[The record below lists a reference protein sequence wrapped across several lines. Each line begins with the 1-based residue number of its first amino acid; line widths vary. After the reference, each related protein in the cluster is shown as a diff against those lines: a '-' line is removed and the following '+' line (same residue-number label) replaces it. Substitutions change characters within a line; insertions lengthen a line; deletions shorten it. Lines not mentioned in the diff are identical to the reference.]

1 MGVGQSRTD
10 GNWFSAHH
18 TKLEL
23 PNGPVLLV
31 LLTFHF
37 HGNVSIDLRLH
48 AWPVSVALGLCVCVC
63 VCMCACACA
72 CVCVCVCVCMCV
84 CASVC
89 AFLLTHGSSLD
100 IKGETTCNVCVC
112 VRTLPL
118 STSWVS
124 MTMLCEFC
132 SQTIRQ
138 KSSKVAG
145 SGPWVAMYALRI
157 RYPCNSGVC
166 SCAYHHNITMSHYDV
181 MRWSTISLR
190 C

>member
-157 RYPCNSGVC
+157 R
-166 SCAYHHNITMSHYDV
+166 
-181 MRWSTISLR
+181 
-190 C
+190 